1 MLWHTFAVLGS
12 LRLLASVAFLSSFEV
27 VVLALAAFP
36 STVREL
42 EVAGDDFSFLN
53 RFFWDE
59 RLDAVQVEGLMER
72 LNTTRRS
79 GHLSKL
85 VNLFDGRHLSLNL
98 ELLERWEVN
107 LLSHLREVLLGSLGV
122 LLERVV
128 AVALALGGNG

>member
-36 STVREL
+36 STVWEL
-42 EVAGDDFSFLN
+42 EVGLSG
-53 RFFWDE
+53 W
-59 RLDAVQVEGLMER
+59 LDGLLWNEGLDVVQVEGLVEW
-72 LNTTRRS
+72 LDATGRS

-85 VNLFDGRHLSLNL
+85 VHLRDGWHLSLNL
-98 ELLERWEVN
+98 ELLERWEVS